1 MKLTPDEGELFY
13 DLYAALLSFVNR
25 KLEVSPEQFSNS
37 REYMST
43 PPEARV
49 AIRDAL
55 FEHRELIDEF
65 VTENPARLEAD
76 QLKIVGTWKHAL
88 PGGFYIFRYLKK
100 YTVFL
105 TSDGSPTKAYGVL
118 GLADPMEE
126 VVGPY
131 LPRLTTAV
139 LLPFKGKIVYDG
151 LLSGYNITFGGG
163 AKRMLNE
170 EYKLAKEAFGII
182 TSLGEDVAPAP
193 KRKKSK
199 KRSRKAT
206 VAAGGRSATARA
218 KAIAEEIAEMTDT
231 FCREFL
237 DQEYAD
243 LCRKLALA
251 LARKRPSP
259 LLRGK
264 TKTWACGIVRT
275 IGWVNFLDDSSHQ
288 PYLRLPL
295 IDRAFG
301 VAESTGQ
308 GKSKS
313 IRTMFKIGQFDPRW
327 TLPSQRDDN
336 PRVWMLEVNG
346 FIMDVRNAPRE
357 VQEMAF
363 EKGLIPYIPADR
375 PETNA

>member
-1 MKLTPDEGELFY
+1 MNLTFEEGELFY
-13 DLYAALLSFVNR
+13 DLYAALLSFANR
-25 KLEVSPEQFSNS
+25 RLEVSSEQFSDS

-65 VTENPARLEAD
+65 VAENPANLEAD

-88 PGGFYIFRYLKK
+88 PGNFYVFRYLKK

-105 TSDGSPTKAYGVL
+105 TSGGSPNKAYGVL
-118 GLADPMEE
+118 GLVDPMEE

-131 LPRLTTAV
+131 LPRLTRTV

-182 TSLGEDVAPAP
+182 TSLGEDAAPVP
-193 KRKKSK
+193 KQKKSK
-199 KRSRKAT
+199 NRPRKAT
-206 VAAGGRSATARA
+206 PAAGGRSATAQA

-231 FCREFL
+231 FCRKFL
-237 DQEYAD
+237 DEEYAE

-264 TKTWACGIVRT
+264 TETWACGIIRT

-288 PYLRLPL
+288 PYLRLPV

-308 GKSKS
+308 GKSKA
-313 IRTMFKIGQFDPRW
+313 IRTMFKLRKFDLRW
-327 TLPSQRDDN
+327 TVPSQMDDN

-346 FIMDVRNAPRE
+346 FIMDVRHAPRE

-363 EKGLIPYIPADR
+363 EKGLIPHIPADQAA
-375 PETNA
+375 TNA